1 MWSLSEVDR
10 RRVHG
15 AGQPEQSESRGLRT
29 RRALAVV
36 ATAVACLL
44 GVGQP
49 AAWAEPSATS
59 PGRTASTPAFSPPR
73 GDSPVNPEA
82 SLITVNDSPQLLQD
96 PTNPDDLVVLDRVD
110 RPDYSASVQYST
122 NGGQTWHIGA
132 LRLPPASAYPATT
145 ATESMKAMSSGAMS
159 ATGMSMP
166 SSGTTA
172 SGTTDKSSTRATT
185 VPKATAGSSATAMS
199 MPGMAMTPTTASHA
213 GAMAMTPT
221 TASHAGAMAMTPTT
235 ASHAGAMAM
244 TATTASHAGAMAM
257 TGMAETNAPVRH
269 KLYAPVGIFTRTGT
283 LRVMFETLSGPGN
296 RPDSLWIESST
307 NLGRSFGAPSHVAG
321 ALAFQASLAVDA
333 RTGEL
338 FATWLQA
345 NDTAAD
351 CLLCFATTGLPI
363 EVSHSVNGGR
373 SWSVPVQ
380 VSDPSIPRVGAPV
393 IAVGPHGNP
402 AVMYY
407 DYGNDTL
414 DWGNLPGT
422 YHGTFSLV
430 LTRSTNGGVTFGP
443 GQVAAAGIVPTH
455 RFLVYLPET
464 PAFAIGSS
472 GTMVAAWPD
481 DRYGSPVIALARS
494 TDHGVAWSAP
504 MTVGGGPEAGV
515 SRDLPAVS
523 VAPDGRIDTIFYQ
536 TEPGT
541 QTANVELASSSDG
554 GAVFSAPIRLSVAP
568 FSLLIGPKES
578 PYLNRADF
586 GGRVGLVSDNSGALA
601 AWTDTANATVNTGAQ
616 EVYFTDASLR
626 TSSSLSPGLLAF
638 ASTGMFL
645 GLLGWVLI
653 LVVRFRARRDARAGP
668 EPADLDSAG
677 SGTAGAVAA
686 SGASVGRRRFLPP
699 LRDPRWGQL
708 ACLTSFTALGAAVL
722 HFPISMAQLAL
733 VLATCVIT
741 EEALAL
747 KSRRQLIFP
756 ASALITGLS
765 LGLLLRSASDGI
777 FVVAGVVAILSK
789 QVIQARGKHIF
800 NPSDLGLVAVLL
812 LFGHA
817 ATLSPGQWGTAWIL
831 LFFIANAGLFVIF
844 SVRRFHVVLSLYL
857 AYAAAEAL
865 RLALSGSFSSYE
877 QAVVNASVLL
887 FAFFMVTD
895 PRTSPSTRSGRI
907 LYAAGVGLLGVAL
920 QAAGL
925 GAGLFYALA
934 IACMLVP
941 WIDAR
946 AERVLGRRVVPFT
959 WEGVTSPRL
968 AAAGPSVASVEPPV
982 GRLVA
987 SLVSSA
993 RWAGLTSAPVAA
1005 PAPARVPASA
1015 PARVPAPTQA
1025 PAPAPVAAPAPAP
1038 VAASALLGAQLST
1051 PSGPGALAEPTAA
1064 QPITAQPAAPTF
1076 RTIVD
1081 LEHVMVTGPDE
1092 QRCGIEVAVRS
1103 AHEVASGRA
1112 HGDAGVSGSWL
1123 AALATLD
1130 ALRQLPGYA
1139 EPGEL
1144 EAACVVRLGER
1155 KVALVNLVP
1164 VDALH
1169 SSPVG
1174 SAIVGRA
1181 GEHHAVAR
1189 AVLDALSKVATPA
1202 ASAAQSSTQSAPE
1215 PPVWATN
1222 GHAPLTTKP
1231 EVIAPAGDQRA

>member
-1 MWSLSEVDR
+1 MWSLSEIDKRWIHHGRKAAQVGPR
-10 RRVHG
+10 RLG
-15 AGQPEQSESRGLRT
+15 TTSAY
-29 RRALAVV
+29 VV
-36 ATAVACLL
+36 AATAVACVL
-44 GVGQP
+44 GIGLP
-49 AAWAEPSATS
+49 EAWAAPTASS
-59 PGRTASTPAFSPPR
+59 PVRTASTPAFRQPK

-96 PTNPDDLVVLDRVD
+96 PTNPNDLVVLDRVD

-122 NGGQTWHIGA
+122 NGGHTWHTGA
-132 LRLPPASAYPATT
+132 LRLPPASAYPAAAPTG
-145 ATESMKAMSSGAMS
+145 SMKAMSSPAKS
-159 ATGMSMP
+159 TGMSM
-166 SSGTTA
+166 S
-172 SGTTDKSSTRATT
+172 
-185 VPKATAGSSATAMS
+185 SSATTAKAMTGKSATTSHKSTAATS
-199 MPGMAMTPTTASHA
+199 MPGMAMTPTTTGHT
-213 GAMAMTPT
+213 GAMAMPGG
-221 TASHAGAMAMTPTT
+221 TAQTDAG
-235 ASHAGAMAM
+235 
-244 TATTASHAGAMAM
+244 
-257 TGMAETNAPVRH
+257 VLH
-269 KLYAPVGIFTRTGT
+269 KLYAPVGIFTRSGT

-307 NLGRSFGAPSHVAG
+307 NLGRSFGTPSHVAG

-333 RTGEL
+333 KTGEL

-363 EVSHSVNGGR
+363 EVSHSVDGGR
-373 SWSVPVQ
+373 SWSAPVK

-402 AVMYY
+402 AVLYY

-430 LTRSTNGGVTFGP
+430 ITRSTDGGATFGP

-455 RFLVYLPET
+455 RFLIYLPES
-464 PAFAIGSS
+464 PAFAIGAN
-472 GTMVAAWPD
+472 GAMVAAWPD

-494 TDHGVAWSAP
+494 TDHGARWSAP
-504 MTVGGGPEAGV
+504 VTVGGGPMAGV
-515 SRDLPAVS
+515 SRDLPAVA

-541 QTANVELASSSDG
+541 ETANVELASSSDG

-586 GGRVGLVSDNSGALA
+586 GGRAGLVSDNSGALA

-626 TSSSLSPGLLAF
+626 TGSGPSPGLVAF

-645 GLLGWVLI
+645 GFVGWILI
-653 LVVRFRARRDARAGP
+653 LVVRVRARRDARAGP
-668 EPADLDSAG
+668 IPTGPGSQVAG
-677 SGTAGAVAA
+677 TASGTAA
-686 SGASVGRRRFLPP
+686 GASAGRKRFLPP

-708 ACLTSFTALGAAVL
+708 ACLTSFTVLGAAVL
-722 HFPISMAQLAL
+722 HFPISMAQLIL

-747 KSRRQLIFP
+747 KGSRRLIFP

-800 NPSDLGLVAVLL
+800 NPSDLGLVAVIL

-817 ATLSPGQWGTAWIL
+817 ATLSPGQWGTAFIL

-857 AYAAAEAL
+857 AYAAAEAV
-865 RLALSGSFSSYE
+865 RLAVSGALSSYE
-877 QAVVNASVLL
+877 PTVVNASVLL

-895 PRTSPSTRSGRI
+895 PRTSPSTRGGRI
-907 LYAAGVGLLGVAL
+907 LYAAWVGLLGVAL

-925 GAGLFYALA
+925 AAGLFYALA
-934 IACMLVP
+934 ISCMLVP
-941 WIDAR
+941 WLDAR
-946 AERVLGRRVVPFT
+946 AERALGRRVVPFT
-959 WEGVTSPRL
+959 WEGVASPKL
-968 AAAGPSVASVEPPV
+968 AQAWASSASAEPDV
-982 GRLVA
+982 GLLTA
-987 SLVSSA
+987 LLAPPA
-993 RWAGLTSAPVAA
+993 RWARHTSAPS
-1005 PAPARVPASA
+1005 PG
-1015 PARVPAPTQA
+1015 
-1025 PAPAPVAAPAPAP
+1025 PAP
-1038 VAASALLGAQLST
+1038 VAASAPTST
-1051 PSGPGALAEPTAA
+1051 QVSSPPGPGA
-1064 QPITAQPAAPTF
+1064 QPQPATPPPQPATPPPLPATPPPLPATASPAPEPMPSLATAGVTALEG
-1076 RTIVD
+1076 RLPGHAALREVVD
-1081 LEHVMVTGPDE
+1081 LEHVAVIGPDDE
-1092 QRCGIEVAVRS
+1092 RFGIEVALRS
-1103 AHEVASGRA
+1103 SLEVASGSA
-1112 HGDAGVSGSWL
+1112 DGAAGVSVPWL
-1123 AALATLD
+1123 AALATLH

-1139 EPGEL
+1139 EPGEI
-1144 EAACVVRLGER
+1144 EAACVVPLGGR
-1155 KVALVNLVP
+1155 MVALVNLVP
-1164 VDALH
+1164 GNATH
-1169 SSPVG
+1169 SPPVG

-1181 GEHHAVAR
+1181 GEHHAIAR
-1189 AVLDALSKVATPA
+1189 AVLDAVGKAATQPA
-1202 ASAAQSSTQSAPE
+1202 VAAQAAIHGSE
-1215 PPVWATN
+1215 PRPPTWATD
-1222 GHAPLTTKP
+1222 GHAQLTKP
-1231 EVIAPAGDQRA
+1231 EAVPTGAD